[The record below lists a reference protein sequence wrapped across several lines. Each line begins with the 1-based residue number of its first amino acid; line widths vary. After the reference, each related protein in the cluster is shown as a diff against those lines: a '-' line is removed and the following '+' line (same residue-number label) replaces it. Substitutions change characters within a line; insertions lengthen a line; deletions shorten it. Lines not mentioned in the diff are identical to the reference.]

1 VNAAP
6 DYLIGKKLI
15 AEGKPVDA
23 ARLAD
28 TSIAI
33 KTLA

>member
-1 VNAAP
+1 M
-6 DYLIGKKLI
+6 IGKKLI

-23 ARLAD
+23 DKLAD
-28 TSIAI
+28 TAIAI